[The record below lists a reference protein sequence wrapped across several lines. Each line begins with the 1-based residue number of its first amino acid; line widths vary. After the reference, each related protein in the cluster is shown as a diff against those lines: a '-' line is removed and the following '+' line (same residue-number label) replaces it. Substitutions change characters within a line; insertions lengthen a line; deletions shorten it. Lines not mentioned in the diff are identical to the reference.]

1 MAWKQLLIHFDD
13 HYFLKWK
20 SQLFKDVADLNQ
32 ISQKALKIIK
42 IHTTAYF
49 LNKYLI
55 YKGFC
60 QLILMNCTL
69 LHVTFKTNFECIFL
83 E

>member
-32 ISQKALKIIK
+32 IFQK
-42 IHTTAYF
+42 
-49 LNKYLI
+49 
-55 YKGFC
+55 
-60 QLILMNCTL
+60 
-69 LHVTFKTNFECIFL
+69 V
-83 E
+83 